1 MTHDQMCFIPEM
13 QFDSIME
20 NLPIYLLINHKNVW
34 LSQKMQ
40 NYFMQFNIYSFKKK
54 PLLNQEGIK
63 PPFQLKVKVKS
74 LSHVRPLATPWT
86 AAYQAPPSVGFS
98 RQEYWNGV
106 PLTKLEW
113 LHCRNRGVS
122 SAHG

>member
-1 MTHDQMCFIPEM
+1 MMHEQMCFIPEM
-13 QFDSIME
+13 QFDSMME
-20 NLPIYLLINHKNVW
+20 NLPIYLLINNKNIW

-40 NYFMQFNIYSFKKK
+40 NYLIQFNIYSFKKK

-86 AAYQAPPSVGFS
+86 AAYQDPVSMGFS
-98 RQEYWNGV
+98 RQDYQS
-106 PLTKLEW
+106 W
-113 LHCRNRGVS
+113 LH
-122 SAHG
+122 AHLQGIFPT